1 MRLRLCASALGALLL
16 TGCEAGGFSPFNVF
30 SPAAPTAVTTDTTAP
45 ADVSGTWTAV
55 LSASTDDI
63 QGGGCAGSVARALR
77 SSITRST
84 TVTLT
89 QSGSTLAAT
98 SVTINGMTCQFRG
111 SVSGTTV
118 NATVD
123 ACTPDTIALGV
134 LAGCGS
140 DTWSLASPS
149 LTMAATATGDTI
161 TGTPTASGT
170 ATNGSESHP
179 VSATADLTMTR

>member
-1 MRLRLCASALGALLL
+1 MRLRLCTSALGALLL
-16 TGCEAGGFSPFNVF
+16 TGCEAGSFSPFNLF
-30 SPAAPTAVTTDTTAP
+30 SPTSPTAVTTDTTAP

-55 LSASTDDI
+55 LSASTNDI

-77 SSITRST
+77 SSITRSAT
-84 TVTLT
+84 LTLT
-89 QSGSTLAAT
+89 QNGSTLSAT

-123 ACTPDTIALGV
+123 GCTPDTISLGV

-140 DTWSLASPS
+140 DPWSLASPS
-149 LTMAATATGDTI
+149 LTMAATLTGNTL
-161 TGTPTASGT
+161 TGTPTATGT
-170 ATNGSESHP
+170 VTDGSESHP

>member
-1 MRLRLCASALGALLL
+1 MRLRLCTSALGALLL
-16 TGCEAGGFSPFNVF
+16 TGCEAGSFSPFNLF
-30 SPAAPTAVTTDTTAP
+30 SPTNPTAVTTDTTAP
-45 ADVSGTWTAV
+45 ADVSGTWIAV
-55 LSASTDDI
+55 LSAATDDI
-63 QGGGCAGSVARALR
+63 QGGGCAGSVGRALR
-77 SSITRST
+77 SSITRSA
-84 TVTLT
+84 TVTLA

-123 ACTPDTIALGV
+123 ACTPDTISLGV

-140 DTWSLASPS
+140 GAWSLASPS
-149 LTMAATATGDTI
+149 LTMAATLTGNTL
-161 TGTPTASGT
+161 TGTPTATGT
-170 ATNGSESHP
+170 VTDGSESHP

>member
-1 MRLRLCASALGALLL
+1 MRSRLCAAALCALWL
-16 TGCEAGGFSPFNVF
+16 TGCEAGGLSPFNLF
-30 SPAAPTAVTTDTTAP
+30 SPTSPTSTSGDSAT

-63 QGGGCAGSVARALR
+63 QGGGCAGNIARALG

-84 TVTLT
+84 TVVLT
-89 QSGSTLAAT
+89 QSGATLPAVP
-98 SVTINGMTCQFRG
+98 VTINGVTCQFRG
-111 SVSGTTV
+111 SVSGSTV

-123 ACTPDTIALGV
+123 ACTPDAIALGV

-140 DTWSLASPS
+140 DAWSLASPS

-161 TGTPTASGT
+161 TGTPTVSGT
-170 ATNGSESHP
+170 ATNGSVSHP
-179 VSATADLTMTR
+179 VSAAAQLTMTR